1 MNRQMVIGENGN
13 MLARDIMSTDIVTVG
28 PGHSILHA
36 AQIMLGNKVSGVP
49 VIGDTGK
56 LIGLLTEGDLIRRT
70 ELGGGALRGS
80 SATETGNGDRAA
92 DYIRSRSWRVSD
104 VMSRDVISVPA
115 ECSLA
120 CIAELMERH
129 HCKRVPVV
137 RDSTMIG
144 IVSRADLL
152 RAIVS
157 VPPEHTIWGDN
168 ALRIATMARLATDAG
183 LEEFELRVMIE
194 DGHVTLGGTVETVFQ
209 RDAARVAAES
219 VSGCKSVTND
229 ITLSGAESRNGN

>member
-1 MNRQMVIGENGN
+1 MF
-13 MLARDIMSTDIVTVG
+13 AKDIMSTDIVTVG

-56 LIGLLTEGDLIRRT
+56 LIGLLTEGDLMRRT
-70 ELGGGALRGS
+70 ELGAAALRSS
-80 SATETGNGDRAA
+80 SATEAGNSDRAG

-104 VMSRDVISVPA
+104 VMSRDVLTVPPD
-115 ECSLA
+115 CSLV

-137 RDSTMIG
+137 RDNTMIG

-157 VPPEHTIWGDN
+157 APPEHIILGDN

-183 LEEFELRVMIE
+183 LEEFDLRVMIE
-194 DGHVTLGGTVETVFQ
+194 DGHVTLGGTVESSFQ

-229 ITLSGAESRNGN
+229 ITLSGSESRNGN

>member
-1 MNRQMVIGENGN
+1 MNRQMVIGENGS
-13 MLARDIMSTDIVTVG
+13 MLAKDIMSTDIVTVG

-56 LIGLLTEGDLIRRT
+56 LIGVLTEGDLMRRT
-70 ELGGGALRGS
+70 ELGGGADRSS
-80 SATETGNGDRAA
+80 SATEAGSSDRAS

-104 VMSRDVISVPA
+104 VMSRDIISVTA
-115 ECSLA
+115 DCSIA

-137 RDSTMIG
+137 RGSTMIG

-157 VPPEHTIWGDN
+157 APPEHIILGDN
-168 ALRIATMARLATDAG
+168 ALRIAIMARLATDAG
-183 LEEFELRVMIE
+183 LEEFDLRVMIE
-194 DGHVTLGGTVETVFQ
+194 DSHVTICGTVETALQ
-209 RDAARVAAES
+209 QDAARVAAES
-219 VSGCKSVTND
+219 VYGCKSVTND
-229 ITLSGAESRNGN
+229 ITLSGA